1 MVDRRALVA
10 KRNADE
16 VIERALV
23 ADLDALWERAW
34 RGGVFD
40 SALFD
45 AFLPGIIER
54 YGLAFGEVAAQW
66 FEALI
71 GSQATIAAPVGRAAV
86 NSARWVLA
94 PYRDAAAGVAAGVAR
109 DRLMASMV
117 RHAKR
122 AGRDTLHLSVRA
134 TPGVLYARRLS
145 GAENCDFCVVL
156 ASRGPVYGTA
166 LKAGEP
172 GNRFHDGC
180 DCDIVPVR
188 GRWMPDSGNP
198 RGVSWVGESPGYDF
212 EKLYVA
218 EYKPYWAKNDTIDD
232 VVAKR
237 GKARAAQRTPGK
249 PGRPKGA
256 KNKPKLGGAGGAGKP
271 PTRKSSA
278 SGAFDRDKNLVPR
291 VKPSKQGTITVEQGA
306 STDDV
311 ELRVGRILA
320 ERGMNVTHRAVVNID
335 RHKNPDLGIDGE
347 IWEIKSP
354 KGSSEKN
361 TINNQFRRGKKQAEY
376 IVLNLARCGIPDHIA
391 IQQAERRFFGT
402 FQFKKM
408 IIIDKSEEVYHYI
421 L

>member
-1 MVDRRALVA
+1 MDRRALVA

-94 PYRDAAAGVAAGVAR
+94 PYRDVAAGVAR

-166 LKAGEP
+166 LKA
-172 GNRFHDGC
+172 
-180 DCDIVPVR
+180 
-188 GRWMPDSGNP
+188 
-198 RGVSWVGESPGYDF
+198 VGLP
-212 EKLYVA
+212 A
-218 EYKPYWAKNDTIDD
+218 
-232 VVAKR
+232 
-237 GKARAAQRTPGK
+237 
-249 PGRPKGA
+249 
-256 KNKPKLGGAGGAGKP
+256 
-271 PTRKSSA
+271 
-278 SGAFDRDKNLVPR
+278 
-291 VKPSKQGTITVEQGA
+291 
-306 STDDV
+306 
-311 ELRVGRILA
+311 
-320 ERGMNVTHRAVVNID
+320 
-335 RHKNPDLGIDGE
+335 
-347 IWEIKSP
+347 
-354 KGSSEKN
+354 
-361 TINNQFRRGKKQAEY
+361 
-376 IVLNLARCGIPDHIA
+376 CC
-391 IQQAERRFFGT
+391 
-402 FQFKKM
+402 
-408 IIIDKSEEVYHYI
+408 
-421 L
+421 

>member
-1 MVDRRALVA
+1 MDRRALVA

-188 GRWMPDSGNP
+188 GTWVPDGDAPMKMRWE
-198 RGVSWVGESPGYDF
+198 GESPGYDF

-218 EYKPYWAKNDTIDD
+218 EYKPYWRQGFTIND
-232 VVAKR
+232 VVKR
-237 GKARAAQRTPGK
+237 RADTRAAEPWGGITWLEDLKASQAPRPSWWDREARRKTLFGHPGK
-249 PGRPKGA
+249 RPGQW
-256 KNKPKLGGAGGAGKP
+256 NGGHAYGQNIPGKTEFP
-271 PTRKSSA
+271 ARWTDDNIDLVLAETWENPTAVRYDGDRRTVRRVIDGVLVEVSAFDSA
-278 SGAFDRDKNLVPR
+278 SGASGLEFRNYH
-291 VKPSKQGTITVEQGA
+291 A
-306 STDDV
+306 
-311 ELRVGRILA
+311 VGG
-320 ERGMNVTHRAVVNID
+320 RGVFFNH
-335 RHKNPDLGIDGE
+335 
-347 IWEIKSP
+347 
-354 KGSSEKN
+354 
-361 TINNQFRRGKKQAEY
+361 RRGGRSQK
-376 IVLNLARCGIPDHIA
+376 RIP
-391 IQQAERRFFGT
+391 RLT
-402 FQFKKM
+402 
-408 IIIDKSEEVYHYI
+408 EEWKVMGNES
-421 L
+421 